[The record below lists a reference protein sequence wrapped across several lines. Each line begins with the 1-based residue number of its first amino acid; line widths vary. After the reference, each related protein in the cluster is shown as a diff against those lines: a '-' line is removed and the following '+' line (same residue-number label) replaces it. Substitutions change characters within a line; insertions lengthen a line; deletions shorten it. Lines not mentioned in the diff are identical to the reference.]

1 MHNADAQLDEVALPV
16 VEHLPIWWR
25 CILIAVAIVILN
37 ACAEPVTRTHLSPD
51 KSLAQPPAAAPIM
64 EQIIPA
70 EPGQMAPEAL
80 GTVVPGEGNT
90 VSDGGIVS
98 DQGDTTGAVI
108 YDSGASSCEQG
119 ACNSGCMCP
128 LDPYGPVLGPG
139 DEYLCDGGDY
149 GTPAGVHQDWS
160 ISGLEQED
168 AIAHYDTVDGR
179 VILTPSN
186 RVCIYAPRFAAVRR
200 LVQPIA
206 HEQPVFINQAI
217 DERGPVKAQDTL
229 PPIIASQR
237 KAVKVDMGQQPANL
251 FRQRQQAGE
260 LENLQ
265 ATMEAVNTVSA
276 YANLSIIRTGEVSDA
291 EKALVERSKQAAI
304 ALTGVQAP
312 QVLFGVK
319 QAHAEV
325 GIQEAGI
332 IYVTNGPEHPK
343 LRLLKLASRGN
354 AEPGEEI
361 EFTLRY
367 DNIGDQVI
375 GNVTVVDNLSTRFE
389 YVPDTAKSSVDA
401 DFLTQ
406 SNDEGSLILRWEI
419 RDPVKP
425 GEGGVLRFRVKV
437 R

>member
-1 MHNADAQLDEVALPV
+1 M
-16 VEHLPIWWR
+16 
-25 CILIAVAIVILN
+25 
-37 ACAEPVTRTHLSPD
+37 
-51 KSLAQPPAAAPIM
+51 
-64 EQIIPA
+64 
-70 EPGQMAPEAL
+70 GPE
-80 GTVVPGEGNT
+80 
-90 VSDGGIVS
+90 
-98 DQGDTTGAVI
+98 
-108 YDSGASSCEQG
+108 
-119 ACNSGCMCP
+119 
-128 LDPYGPVLGPG
+128 
-139 DEYLCDGGDY
+139 DEYLCDGGDFV
-149 GTPAGVHQDWS
+149 TPAGVHQDWS
-160 ISGLEQED
+160 ITGLEQED

-200 LVQPIA
+200 VVQPIA
-206 HEQPVFINQAI
+206 HEQPVFINQALE
-217 DERGPVKAQDTL
+217 ERGPMKVAEAL
-229 PPIIASQR
+229 PPIVAKQR
-237 KAVKVDMGQQPANL
+237 KIVKVDMGQQPANL

-265 ATMEAVNTVSA
+265 ATMEAYNSVSA

-291 EKALVERSKQAAI
+291 EKALVERAKQAAVT
-304 ALTGVQAP
+304 LTGVQAP
-312 QVLFGVK
+312 QVVFGVK

-325 GIQEAGI
+325 GIREPGI
-332 IYVTNGPEHPK
+332 IYQTNGPEHPK
-343 LRLLKLASRGN
+343 LRLLKLASCGN
-354 AEPGEEI
+354 AQPGEEI

-389 YVPDTAKSSVDA
+389 YVPETAKSSVDA

-425 GEGGVLRFRVKV
+425 GDGGVLRFRVKV

>member
-1 MHNADAQLDEVALPV
+1 
-16 VEHLPIWWR
+16 
-25 CILIAVAIVILN
+25 
-37 ACAEPVTRTHLSPD
+37 
-51 KSLAQPPAAAPIM
+51 
-64 EQIIPA
+64 
-70 EPGQMAPEAL
+70 
-80 GTVVPGEGNT
+80 
-90 VSDGGIVS
+90 
-98 DQGDTTGAVI
+98 
-108 YDSGASSCEQG
+108 
-119 ACNSGCMCP
+119 
-128 LDPYGPVLGPG
+128 
-139 DEYLCDGGDY
+139 
-149 GTPAGVHQDWS
+149 
-160 ISGLEQED
+160 
-168 AIAHYDTVDGR
+168 
-179 VILTPSN
+179 
-186 RVCIYAPRFAAVRR
+186 
-200 LVQPIA
+200 
-206 HEQPVFINQAI
+206 
-217 DERGPVKAQDTL
+217 L